1 MKKNESHP
9 SHKLPRGL
17 RNNNPLNIR
26 KGNSLWQG
34 VRKDGNDPE
43 FLQFVSR
50 AWGYRAAFV
59 LLRTY
64 ICRHGVCTP
73 QGIIERWA
81 PAADGNQPHEYLN
94 RVLLLS
100 GLKADEKLNSTNRQ
114 QMTALVEAM
123 SRVEN
128 GVTAVKEEVAE
139 GWALYMG

>member
-1 MKKNESHP
+1 MKKNESHSSQKP
-9 SHKLPRGL
+9 PRGL

-34 VRKDGNDPE
+34 VCKEGNDSE

-64 ICRHGVCTP
+64 ISRHGVCTP
-73 QGIIERWA
+73 RGIIERWA
-81 PAADGNQPHEYLN
+81 PAADGNQPDEYLN
-94 RVLLLS
+94 RVLLLT
-100 GLKADEKLNSTNRQ
+100 GLKANEKLDSTNRQ

-128 GVTAVKEEVAE
+128 GVMAVKEEVAE